1 MKIRVI
7 KLRET
12 LSLLGPVVPKK
23 PSLPILSSVLVKEG
37 QVTATDLET
46 AVSIGMLEAEEP
58 LLLPYRPVMELLK
71 HVPGDEVLTIGA
83 EKGKVALSWSGG
95 KASYLTK
102 RPESY
107 PPPREVKPK
116 AEQSVEG
123 DDLVVAL
130 VTASGY
136 SATETSRPV
145 LTGVFLTLGETVE
158 VAASDGFRMACQAV
172 PGVRFQAEGLKHVVF
187 LPGRSS
193 SWGSCGRGAPRRL
206 RWGTP

>member
-145 LTGVFLTLGETVE
+145 LTGCFSPWERL
-158 VAASDGFRMACQAV
+158 SKWQPRMASAWPV
-172 PGVRFQAEGLKHVVF
+172 RRFPG
-187 LPGRSS
+187 S
-193 SWGSCGRGAPRRL
+193 GSRL
-206 RWGTP
+206 RG